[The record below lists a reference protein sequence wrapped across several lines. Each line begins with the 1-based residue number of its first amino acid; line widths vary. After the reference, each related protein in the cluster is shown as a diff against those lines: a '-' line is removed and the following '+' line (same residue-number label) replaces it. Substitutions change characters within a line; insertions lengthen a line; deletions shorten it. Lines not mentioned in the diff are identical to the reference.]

1 MISNSIFDWYK
12 FYKVGCRL
20 YEQGSEEDLRT
31 AINRFYY
38 GSFCY
43 ARDYLISNNIF
54 HDNTLKKDLCS
65 GKSIAH
71 ETTRVIFKKE
81 KRLINHKDGKKIHD
95 WLLDLRDYRNKVDYD
110 SNNDFQLDFMAKQS
124 KIYSKKIF
132 DTIDN
137 FQ

>member
-1 MISNSIFDWYK
+1 MRSNSIFDWYK
-12 FYKVGCRL
+12 FYEVGCRL

-54 HDNTLKKDLCS
+54 HDDALKRDLCS
-65 GKSIAH
+65 DKGIVH
-71 ETTRVIFKKE
+71 ETTRLIFKKE
-81 KRLINHKDGKKIHD
+81 KRLINHNEGKKIHD
-95 WLLDLRDYRNKVDYD
+95 WLFDLRNYRNKVDYD
-110 SNNDFQLDFMAKQS
+110 PKNDFNLKFMAKQS

-132 DTIDN
+132 DTINN
-137 FQ
+137 FK

>member
-12 FYKVGCRL
+12 FYEVGCRL
-20 YEQGSEEDLRT
+20 YEHGSEEDLRT

-54 HDNTLKKDLCS
+54 HDDTLKRDLCS
-65 GKSIAH
+65 GKAIVH
-71 ETTRVIFKKE
+71 ETTRLIFKKE

-95 WLLDLRDYRNKVDYD
+95 WLFDLRNYRNKVDYD
-110 SNNDFQLDFMAKQS
+110 SKNDFNLEFMAKQS

-132 DTIDN
+132 ETIGN

>member
-1 MISNSIFDWYK
+1 MIFNSIFDWYK
-12 FYKVGCRL
+12 FYEVGCRL

-54 HDNTLKKDLCS
+54 YDESLKRDLCS
-65 GKSIAH
+65 GRGIVH
-71 ETTRVIFKKE
+71 ETTRLIFKKE
-81 KRLINHKDGKKIHD
+81 KRLINHNEGKKIHD
-95 WLLDLRDYRNKVDYD
+95 WLFDLRNYRNKVDYD
-110 SNNDFQLDFMAKQS
+110 PKNDFNLKFMAKQS

-132 DTIDN
+132 DTINN
-137 FQ
+137 FK